1 MNTRPREILLPLA
14 AAAIVW
20 GLWLLADGT
29 RPYWRV
35 GEAALLEI
43 PRGTGTRAIARQL
56 EGAGVIR
63 SRATFL
69 ALHVL
74 WSRRTLQAGE
84 YTFDRPAST
93 LEVLRK
99 LQLGEIAY
107 KVLVIPEGYNR
118 FEVAAAMAA
127 QGYCTPEECR
137 QATQDSSLIADLA
150 PQAETLEGY
159 LFPDTYHFPLRAR
172 PEQLMRAMVER
183 FRQVYSS
190 MNPPGENRPVHEIVT
205 MASLIEKETALS
217 EERPLVAAV
226 FYNRLRRGIALQCDP
241 TVIYAALLEN
251 RYDGVIRQTN
261 LGSRSP
267 YNTYVHRGLPPGPIA
282 NPGKNSLVAARHPA
296 ASDFLY
302 FVADAEGGSH
312 RFSRTLAEHNTA
324 VRQYR
329 RSQNP

>member
-1 MNTRPREILLPLA
+1 MNRWQREMLLPIA

-29 RPYWRV
+29 RPYWHAKESV
-35 GEAALLEI
+35 LIEI
-43 PRGTGTRAIARQL
+43 PRGTGTRAIAQML
-56 EGAGVIR
+56 EETGVIR
-63 SRATFL
+63 SRTTFL
-69 ALHVL
+69 WLHVL
-74 WSRRTLQAGE
+74 WSRGTLKAGE
-84 YTFDRPAST
+84 YSFDQPAST
-93 LEVLRK
+93 LEILRK
-99 LQLGEIAY
+99 LLRGEIAY

-127 QGYCTPEECR
+127 QGFCPEEECL
-137 QATQDSSLIADLA
+137 QATQDTSLIADLA

-159 LFPDTYHFPLRAR
+159 LFPDTYHVPLRAR
-172 PEQLMRAMVER
+172 PEQLVGAMVER

-190 MNPPGENRPVHEIVT
+190 LNPPSENRSLHEIVT
-205 MASLIEKETALS
+205 MASLAEKETALS

-251 RYDGVIRQTN
+251 RYDGVIRQSH
-261 LGSRSP
+261 LSSRSP
-267 YNTYVHRGLPPGPIA
+267 YNTYIHRGLPPGPISS
-282 NPGKNSLVAARHPA
+282 PGKDSLVAAMHPA
-296 ASDFLY
+296 ASDYLY
-302 FVADAEGGSH
+302 FVADAEGQRH
-312 RFSRTLAEHNTA
+312 TFSRTLAEHNTA